1 MFVNC
6 MKKIFILL
14 ILILLV
20 FAPYVGALTL
30 NGNVSYTVESARGI
44 TFENARTNV
53 PSSMFLPYLQDE
65 NFAANKDYIKF
76 GAQPLDRNIE
86 VFKKGPL
93 KIAYAVRYKS
103 SKDYV
108 YYYFKLDGSLLFTD
122 IKQKNKKGNNEF
134 PIKVYRYSPKG
145 ELIAGGIVVSENEMF
160 LFDKNKKLIT
170 HRLNNIGYNDKG
182 KKQWRA
188 EEVKF

>member
-1 MFVNC
+1 

-103 SKDYV
+103 NKDCV